1 MKPNGKNICAALKQ
15 VRKRVADTNGIS
27 YSPKECHFEGECN
40 GTCPACEAEV
50 RYLEHQLNLLRK
62 AGKAAT
68 VMGVAMG
75 MTIVAGCKTG
85 NANAPST
92 PPQGTGQTNRVE
104 TDSNTTPTPKAS
116 RTDTS
121 LIKNSRHADDDLLIL
136 GEISMPD
143 SIDSTEVYSN
153 DPFPLGKIAP
163 TKPEKKK
170 EAQKTPK
177 KNKKKGRK
185 RR

>member
-1 MKPNGKNICAALKQ
+1 
-15 VRKRVADTNGIS
+15 
-27 YSPKECHFEGECN
+27 
-40 GTCPACEAEV
+40 
-50 RYLEHQLNLLRK
+50 
-62 AGKAAT
+62 
-68 VMGVAMG
+68 MGVAMG

-104 TDSNTTPTPKAS
+104 TDSNTTPAPKAS

-121 LIKNSRHADDDLLIL
+121 LIKNTRHADDDLLIL

>member
-1 MKPNGKNICAALKQ
+1 
-15 VRKRVADTNGIS
+15 
-27 YSPKECHFEGECN
+27 
-40 GTCPACEAEV
+40 
-50 RYLEHQLNLLRK
+50 
-62 AGKAAT
+62 
-68 VMGVAMG
+68 MGVAMG
-75 MTIVAGCKTG
+75 MTMVVGCKTG

-104 TDSNTTPTPKAS
+104 TDSNTTPAPKAS

-121 LIKNSRHADDDLLIL
+121 LIKNTRHADDDLLIL

-143 SIDSTEVYSN
+143 SIDSTEVDPS